1 MWQFLSGLTGCE
13 WLERIG
19 ERVLCVKK
27 FKHICEEWEVEGCWL
42 WKKVCERERE
52 RVRWGAEAKET
63 YRIIQEVSVHGKSP
77 FRNITHEGI
86 EKQRDEHRLREL
98 DWQTKTTN
106 IKQKKKIQKEG
117 K

>member
-1 MWQFLSGLTGCE
+1 M
-13 WLERIG
+13 
-19 ERVLCVKK
+19 
-27 FKHICEEWEVEGCWL
+27 
-42 WKKVCERERE
+42 CERERE

-98 DWQTKTTN
+98 D
-106 IKQKKKIQKEG
+106 
-117 K
+117 